1 MVLDPIALWTSSA
14 FRDEVQ
20 AWVSAQ
26 LAPRGIRLT
35 GDGEQSHVR
44 VWSSAIRFET
54 VSEEFGEGRVWFK
67 VSGSGT
73 AYEAALVAVLSD
85 LCPGLAPEVLA
96 YDEARAWS
104 LARDGGPVLRSIA
117 APEAMWGYWGRL
129 LPRYAKAQL
138 ALAEKRARLL
148 ATEIPDRGP
157 AQLPVELRRLLG
169 ELAARPIEH
178 GGLTSE
184 QAGALELLLPAYDDR
199 CAELAA
205 SGVPDSLQHDDL
217 HSNNICWPGSLDDL
231 SSVRIVDWGDSSVG
245 HPFGTMLATMNSIA
259 FHAGLLHDDRGVIED
274 PRVLRVRDAY
284 LEPFTGL
291 GSRTEL
297 VRWVDLARSTGCV
310 SRALAEER
318 AVQDAPATMIGEEFP
333 IRGWLLE
340 LLQPWTYVDQCDEV
354 RREAFP

>member
-26 LAPRGIRLT
+26 LAPRGIRLA

-117 APEAMWGYWGRL
+117 APEAMWGYWERL

-199 CAELAA
+199 CAELVA
-205 SGVPDSLQHDDL
+205 SGVPDSIQHDDL

-245 HPFGTMLATMNSIA
+245 HPFGTMLATLNSIA
-259 FHAGLLHDDRGVIED
+259 FHAGLWHDDRGVIDD

-340 LLQPWTYVDQCDEV
+340 LLQPWTYVDQCDEA